1 MDNRKKPIKTI
12 SLFSGIG
19 AYEKAAKN
27 LGIDL
32 EVLHFCEIN
41 KFAATAYSAIHDI
54 PEEKNLGDITLVDI
68 KKLPK
73 CDLVTY
79 SFPCFPAGTLVLT
92 SNGYKNI
99 EDIEVGDKV
108 ITHTNQYKNV
118 VLVMEKYSKRILRIS
133 NYFSGDILVTEE
145 HPFYARK
152 EKEINKFDNPEWIK
166 AKDLTNDYYL
176 GIAINQNEKLPQTD
190 HEISNLF
197 KYKEF
202 WWILGRYFSNGWNRS
217 KDSITIYCEEKEI
230 PEVCKKIKE
239 LSLKYEILKQDTYRK
254 IHIYFEDI
262 MQFVEQFEEN
272 SFRKKLTNTI
282 LDLPKEEL
290 KEFLNGFISDP
301 SIDNSNLKFGTE
313 NVIPIV
319 NSTLA
324 YGLQQCVA
332 KAYNIPCE
340 IMKLEDDEYF
350 TKEGD
355 YVLRFSIDKNNKKF
369 KTKAFFE
376 DNHIWFPINT
386 VREELYNDY
395 VYNMEVEEDNSYT
408 ANNIIVHNCQSIS
421 CAGRRE
427 GIIKGE
433 TKSGLVYEALD
444 IIEATS
450 PKIAIMENVKNLV
463 GKKFINDFN
472 NLLQILD
479 DLGYNNYWQVLNAKD
494 YGLPQNRTRVFL
506 VSIRKDIDMG
516 YKFPEPV
523 ELKLKAIDLINKDD
537 ENVYWVNE
545 NSDAKV
551 YSYLVKK
558 GFNDIEG
565 VAKNPRTREYHNFKE
580 ISDCLLAHDGQTK
593 NLVQFFDKDGNRLF
607 RRMTP
612 AESFKFMGFEE
623 EDYYKAKKR
632 LEEVHY
638 NGKPRSDSQTY
649 RMAGNSI
656 AVNCIQAILE
666 NLYIN
671 QI

>member
-1 MDNRKKPIKTI
+1 MKKMKKPIKVI

-27 LGIDL
+27 LGIDMD
-32 EVLHFCEIN
+32 VLHYCEVN

-54 PEEKNLGDITLVDI
+54 PEEKNLGDITLVDT

-79 SFPCFPAGTLVLT
+79 SFPCFVPGTLVLT
-92 SNGYKNI
+92 DKGYKKI
-99 EDIEVGDKV
+99 EEIEIDDKV
-108 ITHTNQYKNV
+108 LTHTNQYKKV
-118 VLVMEKYSKRILRIS
+118 VLPMEKYANKLLRIS
-133 NYFSGDILVTEE
+133 SDYSEDILVTEE
-145 HPFYARK
+145 HPFYARRK
-152 EKEINKFDNPEWIK
+152 YDENYITKFNEPTWKK
-166 AKDLTNDYYL
+166 AKDLSDDYFL
-176 GIAINQNEKLPQTD
+176 GIAINQNEKLPQIE

-197 KYKEF
+197 KFKEF
-202 WWILGRYFSNGWNRS
+202 WWILGRYISNGWNRS
-217 KDSITIYCEEKEI
+217 KDSITIYCEDKETAD
-230 PEVCKKIKE
+230 VYDKIKV
-239 LSLKYEILKQDTYRK
+239 LSLQYDTTKQDTYNK

-262 MQFVEQFEEN
+262 MEFIEQFDEN
-272 SFRKKLTNTI
+272 SFRKKLTGVI

-290 KEFLNGFISDP
+290 REFLDGFITHP
-301 SIDNSNLKFGTE
+301 KVGTDHI
-313 NVIPIV
+313 IPIA
-319 NSTLA
+319 NGSLA
-324 YGLQQCVA
+324 YGIQQCIA

-340 IMKLEDDEYF
+340 VMKLENTEYPSR
-350 TKEGD
+350 EGS
-355 YVLRFSIDKNNKKF
+355 YIIRFSNDKNF

-376 DNHIWFPINT
+376 DNHIWFPIDIIQ
-386 VREELYNDY
+386 EEKYDGF

-408 ANNIIVHNCQSIS
+408 VNNIMVHNCQSIS

-427 GIIKGE
+427 GIIKGQ

-450 PKIAIMENVKNLV
+450 PNVAIMENVKNLV

-479 DLGYNNYWQVLNAKD
+479 ELGYNNYWQVLNAKN
-494 YGLPQNRTRVFL
+494 YGLPQNRERVFL
-506 VSIRKDIDMG
+506 VSIKKDIDMG
-516 YKFPEPV
+516 YTFPEPID
-523 ELKLKAIDLINKDD
+523 LKLKAIDLIKKED

-545 NSDAKV
+545 ESDAKV
-551 YSYLVKK
+551 YSYLLQK
-558 GFNDIEG
+558 GYNDIEG

-580 ISDCLLAHDGQTK
+580 VADCLLAHDGQTK
-593 NLVQFFDKDGNRLF
+593 NLVQFFDKDGKRVF

-656 AVNCIQAILE
+656 AVNCIQAILK

-671 QI
+671 QV

>member
-1 MDNRKKPIKTI
+1 MNKEKNPIKTI

-19 AYEKAAKN
+19 AYEKAAQN

-32 EVLHFCEIN
+32 DVLHFCEIN

-54 PEEKNLGDITLVDI
+54 PEEKNLGDISLVDY

-79 SFPCFPAGTLVLT
+79 SFPCFTAGTLVLT
-92 SNGYKNI
+92 NNGYKKI
-99 EDIEVGDKV
+99 EDIQVGDRV
-108 ITHTNQYKNV
+108 LTHTNQYKKV
-118 VLVMEKYSKRILRIS
+118 VFPMSKYANKILRLSS
-133 NYFSGDILVTEE
+133 NYGEDLLVTEE
-145 HPFYARK
+145 HPFYTR
-152 EKEINKFDNPEWIK
+152 EKYKNGNITEFKTPSWTN
-166 AKDLTNDYYL
+166 AKDLSSNTYL
-176 GIAINQNEKLPQTD
+176 GMAINQKSKLPIIQ
-190 HEISNLF
+190 HEISKLF
-197 KYKEF
+197 NFEEF
-202 WWILGRYFSNGWNRS
+202 WWIIGRFICNGWVRDINS
-217 KDSITIYCEEKEI
+217 MTIYCEEKEMEDI
-230 PEVCKKIKE
+230 ENKLRT
-239 LSLKYEILKQDTYRK
+239 LSLDYEFICKNSYVK
-254 IHIYFEDI
+254 VHIYFDNIAE
-262 MQFVEQFEEN
+262 FLYQFEKT
-272 SFRKKLTNTI
+272 SFKKQLTNAI
-282 LDLPKEEL
+282 IDLPKKEL
-290 KEFLNGFISDP
+290 RSFLDGFID
-301 SIDNSNLKFGTE
+301 FG
-313 NVIPIV
+313 
-319 NSTLA
+319 
-324 YGLQQCVA
+324 
-332 KAYNIPCE
+332 
-340 IMKLEDDEYF
+340 
-350 TKEGD
+350 
-355 YVLRFSIDKNNKKF
+355 FSKNNKNFEFFVINKELVYGIQQCMIKAYEIPCHIK
-369 KTKAFFE
+369 KTIVIDSLEEYSISFNSDDDTSFFE
-376 DNHIWFPINT
+376 DNHIWFPFDSI
-386 VREELYNDY
+386 VEEEYDNM

-408 ANNIIVHNCQSIS
+408 VNNIIVHNCQSIS
-421 CAGRRE
+421 SAGRRE
-427 GIIKGE
+427 GIIKGQ

-444 IIEATS
+444 IIEATC

-479 DLGYNNYWQVLNAKD
+479 DLGYNNYWKVLNARD

-516 YKFPEPV
+516 YTFPEPF
-523 ELKLKAIDLINKDD
+523 ELKLKAIDLINKED

-545 NSDAKV
+545 NSDASV
-551 YSYLVKK
+551 YSYLLQK

-565 VAKNPRTREYHNFKE
+565 VSKNPRTREYHNFKE

-612 AESFKFMGFEE
+612 TESFKFMGFEE
-623 EDYYKAKKR
+623 EDYLKAKKR

-656 AVNCIQAILE
+656 AVNCIQAILK

>member
-54 PEEKNLGDITLVDI
+54 PEEKNLGDITLVDT

-79 SFPCFPAGTLVLT
+79 SFPCFVAGTLVLT
-92 SNGYKNI
+92 ENGYKKI
-99 EDIEVGDKV
+99 EDIKIGDKV
-108 ITHTNQYKNV
+108 LTHTNEYKE
-118 VLVMEKYSKRILRIS
+118 VLLPMEKYSNRILKLKT
-133 NYFSGDILVTEE
+133 NYSEDIFVTEE

-152 EKEINKFDNPEWIK
+152 KNKKSENVYFEKPTWIK
-166 AKDLTNDYYL
+166 ARDLSSDDYL
-176 GIAINQNEKLPQTD
+176 GMAINQKSQLPIFEG
-190 HEISNLF
+190 EISKLF
-197 KYKEF
+197 KFEEF
-202 WWILGRYFSNGWNRS
+202 WWIIGRFISNGWSRDNN
-217 KDSITIYCEEKEI
+217 SITIYCYEKEI
-230 PEVCKKIKE
+230 ELIKE
-239 LSLKYEILKQDTYRK
+239 KLNKLSLNYDLVSKKTYNK
-254 IHIYFEDI
+254 FHIFFDDI
-262 MQFVEQFEEN
+262 SSFVDQFEKQ
-272 SFRKKLTNTI
+272 SFRKELTSTI
-282 LDLPKEEL
+282 FDLPKKEL
-290 KEFLNGFISDP
+290 KEFINGFIEFDLYEQEENFTI
-301 SIDNSNLKFGTE
+301 SILNKE
-313 NVIPIV
+313 
-319 NSTLA
+319 LA
-324 YGLQQCVA
+324 CSMQQCIM
-332 KAYNIPCE
+332 KAYEIPCYISKVDNE
-340 IMKLEDDEYF
+340 IRIEQYSIQFKKDIDE
-350 TKEGD
+350 KE
-355 YVLRFSIDKNNKKF
+355 N
-369 KTKAFFE
+369 AFFE
-376 DNHIWFPINT
+376 ENHIWFPFNEIS
-386 VREELYNDY
+386 EEIYDGM

-408 ANNIIVHNCQSIS
+408 VNNIIVHNCQSIS

-551 YSYLVKK
+551 YSYLVQK